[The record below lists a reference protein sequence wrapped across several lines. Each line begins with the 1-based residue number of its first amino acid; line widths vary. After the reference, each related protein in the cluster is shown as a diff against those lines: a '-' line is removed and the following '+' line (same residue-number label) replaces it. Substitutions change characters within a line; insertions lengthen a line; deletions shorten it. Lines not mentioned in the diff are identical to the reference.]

1 MKKIVLSLFA
11 SLLLLT
17 QAANAEIKFGN
28 PKDPSATLSFNAGY
42 NSAYVFR
49 GIDQNNSSGSPYI
62 GADLNSAI
70 GIYVGTWTAAAGGS
84 ANNGATQEVDIYGGI
99 KKTFG
104 PITGDVGIIQ
114 YRYPTATKNA
124 GTNSTEGYVKL
135 TVAPDKAPYSVG
147 IAYFKEDT
155 NGQKS
160 GSIKGIG
167 KNYQEVNA
175 TYDFGPVQSLI
186 SYGKLK
192 DETKTTTVT
201 LSKTIADIGFGLSY
215 INATTE
221 SATNGIAPSKD
232 KDFLVLN
239 ISKTF

>member
-28 PKDPSATLSFNAGY
+28 QKDPSATLAFNAGY
-42 NSAYVFR
+42 NSTYVFR
-49 GIDQNNSSGSPYI
+49 GIDSNNSAGAPYI
-62 GADLNSAI
+62 GADLNTAI
-70 GIYVGTWTAAAGGS
+70 GIYLGTWTSS
-84 ANNGATQEVDIYGGI
+84 AVNNGASQEVDIYGGI

-104 PITGDVGIIQ
+104 PLTGEIGIIQ
-114 YRYPTATKNA
+114 YRYPTSVANS

-155 NGQKS
+155 NGVIS
-160 GSIKGIG
+160 TAGTRVTGIG

-192 DETKTTTVT
+192 NETKTTTVT
-201 LSKTIADIGFGLSY
+201 VSKSIADIGFALSY
-215 INATTE
+215 INGKTE
-221 SATNGIAPSKD
+221 STTNGVAPSKD